1 MKSVDYIKAAIR
13 QFRRNLLRSMLT
25 GLGIVIGIAAVII
38 VISAGQ
44 GMKGFIL
51 GQFNQFGTN
60 ILQTETRVPS
70 TGSIE
75 SGESTMAQATG
86 TVITTLTLNDMMAIR
101 EIPNI
106 RTNYAAQFG
115 QDIAVAPNGSKK
127 TVNIFGTSAT
137 MMEIDTAELSIGR
150 FYTEEDDAGLARVVV
165 LGSNV
170 ARDLFED
177 ADPVGQKIKLKQR
190 NFEVIGVFKP
200 RGFVFMD
207 YDSFVYMPIKTLQ
220 KQVLGIDYINFI
232 LSQYEDKDKMPETI
246 ADVEALMR
254 ERHNI
259 DPTDPDKD
267 DFIVSSSQDIEDIL
281 DTVLGG
287 FTILLI
293 ALAVISLIVGGV
305 GIMNIM
311 FVSVLE
317 RTFEIGLRKA
327 LGAKRDQILK
337 QFLTEAVIITGIGG
351 ISGIITG
358 VVVSFLISLGAA
370 SQGFIWPFIVPLYGV
385 ILAVG
390 FSTICGLV
398 FGIYPARR
406 AANLDPIEALRYE

>member
-1 MKSVDYIKAAIR
+1 MKLIDYIKIALR

-51 GQFNQFGTN
+51 EQFNQFGTN
-60 ILQTETRVPS
+60 FLEVETRVPS

-75 SGESTMAQATG
+75 SGGSVMARATG
-86 TVITTLTLNDMMAIR
+86 TVITTLTLDDMEAIR
-101 EIPNI
+101 KIPNI
-106 RTNYAAQFG
+106 RSVYGGQFA
-115 QDIAVAPNGSKK
+115 QDIAVAPNGNKK
-127 TVNIFGTSAT
+127 TVNIFSTTST
-137 MMEIDTAELSIGR
+137 MLEIDNSKLAAGR
-150 FYTEEDDAGLARVVV
+150 FYTEEEDISLAKVVV
-165 LGSNV
+165 LGSNL

-177 ADPVGQKIKLKQR
+177 VDPVGQKIKIKQY
-190 NFEVIGVFKP
+190 NFEVIGVFEP

-207 YDSFVYMPIKTLQ
+207 YDSFVYMPIRTLQ
-220 KQVLGIDYINFI
+220 KQILGIDYISFVI
-232 LSQYEDKDKMPETI
+232 GQYEDKDKLPETV
-246 ADVEALMR
+246 ADVKALMR

-259 DPTDPDKD
+259 DPEDPDKD
-267 DFIVSSSQDIEDIL
+267 DFIVSTSEDVEDIL
-281 DTVLGG
+281 DTILGG

-293 ALAVISLIVGGV
+293 ALAAISLIVGGV

-311 FVSVLE
+311 LVSVLE

-327 LGAKRDQILK
+327 LGAKRQQILK
-337 QFLTEAVIITGIGG
+337 QFLTEAIITGLGG
-351 ISGIITG
+351 ISGIIIG
-358 VVVSFLISLGAA
+358 VVISLLISVGAA
-370 SQGFIWPFIVPLYGV
+370 SLGFVWPFAVPLYGI

>member
-1 MKSVDYIKAAIR
+1 MKLADYIKAAFR

-51 GQFNQFGTN
+51 AQFNQFGTN
-60 ILQTETRVPS
+60 ILQTETRIPS
-70 TGSIE
+70 TGNIE
-75 SGESTMAQATG
+75 SGESALAQATG
-86 TVITTLTLNDMMAIR
+86 TVITTLTLDDMMAIR
-101 EIPNI
+101 KIPNI
-106 RTNYAAQFG
+106 RINYAGQFAQ
-115 QDIAVAPNGSKK
+115 DVAVAPNGNKK
-127 TVNIFGTSAT
+127 TINIFATSAT
-137 MMEIDTAELSIGR
+137 MLEIDTGKLAKGR
-150 FYTEEDDAGLARVVV
+150 FYTEDEDANLARMVV
-165 LGSNV
+165 LGSNI
-170 ARDLFED
+170 ARDLFD
-177 ADPVGQKIKLKQR
+177 DVDPLGKKIKIKQR
-190 NFEVIGVFKP
+190 NFEVIGVFES
-200 RGFVFMD
+200 RGFIFMD

-220 KQVLGIDYINFI
+220 KQILGVDYINFI
-232 LSQYEDKDKMPETI
+232 LSQYEDKDKLAETK
-246 ADVEALMR
+246 ADVEALIR

-259 DPTDPDKD
+259 DPSDPDKD
-267 DFIVSSSQDIEDIL
+267 DFIVSTSEDIEDIL
-281 DTVLGG
+281 DVVLGG
-287 FTILLI
+287 FTLLLI

-327 LGAKRDQILK
+327 LGARRQQILR
-337 QFLTEAVIITGIGG
+337 QFLTEAVIITGLGG
-351 ISGIITG
+351 ISGIIIG
-358 VVVSFLISLGAA
+358 VAVSFLISWGAA
-370 SQGFIWPFIVPLYGV
+370 TQGFTWPFVVPLWGI

-398 FGIYPARR
+398 FGLYPARR